1 MSKYV
6 SDKSRKTKLKSRFH
20 CQTNLIVDLKTK
32 ATFFAHNGLSL
43 AKWQQFST
51 NNQRSYKCKYTK
63 TFHTKYITCHFAKLP
78 VVCRKNRQR
87 FCIQILYEKSHFL
100 FLFSISVFACQTV
113 SVYCEFQTVKNRIL
127 ILEIAFSNLLLNQS
141 INFALYSTETD
152 KIFLTEN
159 ENYLSNKSRPERS
172 EVCYSK

>member
-1 MSKYV
+1 MSKNV
-6 SDKSRKTKLKSRFH
+6 LDKSRKTKLKSRFH

-78 VVCRKNRQR
+78 VVCRKIDKDSAFR
-87 FCIQILYEKSHFL
+87 FCM
-100 FLFSISVFACQTV
+100 
-113 SVYCEFQTVKNRIL
+113 KNRISC
-127 ILEIAFSNLLLNQS
+127 FY
-141 INFALYSTETD
+141 FP
-152 KIFLTEN
+152 FLFFH
-159 ENYLSNKSRPERS
+159 LKLPVFI
-172 EVCYSK
+172 VCFKR